1 MQWSGNSIC
10 FVVVVVVVVVVFL
23 LLSSFC
29 WMCAELYEVIHLYP
43 NGNIGFAMLDQ
54 PLQSM
59 LYSHCL
65 QHQMIHESLE
75 ESEFLP
81 HLIHTH
87 TRESQMCR
95 AIYGVRVLAAQDGT
109 IWIQRCLNRAEA
121 ASFEDQFK
129 QFLPLEIVS
138 NVFLITF
145 NYKNYYLSHNNKLK

>member
-1 MQWSGNSIC
+1 MIRKFHLFCCCCCCCCCCFSPPFIILLNVCRTVWGYSFVPKREYRIC
-10 FVVVVVVVVVVFL
+10 HVGSAITINVVF
-23 LLSSFC
+23 
-29 WMCAELYEVIHLYP
+29 
-43 NGNIGFAMLDQ
+43 
-54 PLQSM
+54 
-59 LYSHCL
+59 
-65 QHQMIHESLE
+65 SLPPAPDDSWITGGE
-75 ESEFLP
+75 WIP
-81 HLIHTH
+81 PPPHTH
-87 TRESQMCR
+87 THKGESQMCR